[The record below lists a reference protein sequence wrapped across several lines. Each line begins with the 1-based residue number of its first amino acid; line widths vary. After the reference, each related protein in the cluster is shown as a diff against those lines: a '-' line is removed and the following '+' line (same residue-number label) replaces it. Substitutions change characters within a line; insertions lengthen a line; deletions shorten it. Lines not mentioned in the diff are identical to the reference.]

1 MCLAVPRK
9 VVAIKESTALLE
21 DKRWVRLD
29 LVPNVRVG
37 DYVIVSADLAVEKI
51 TADQAKEMSE
61 LVSDE

>member
-9 VVAIKESTALLE
+9 IIRIENNKALLQ

-29 LVPNVRVG
+29 LVPDATTD

-61 LVSDE
+61 LVGDE

>member
-9 VVAIKESTALLE
+9 IIAIKENKALLQ

-29 LVPNVRVG
+29 LVSEVTVG

-51 TADQAKEMSE
+51 NSHQAEKMRE
-61 LVSDE
+61 LIGNE

>member
-9 VVAIKESTALLE
+9 IISIEGKRALLQ

-29 LVPNVRVG
+29 LVPTVLPG

-51 TADQAKEMSE
+51 SEQQAKNMSE
-61 LVSDE
+61 LLDES